1 MIPAGRR
8 LRFLCSSR
16 ARVIRDKSLPFALLL
31 ALSLFLAA
39 GSGAE
44 AAQKAPKTSKHARPH
59 GKAAAPTF
67 IPGLE
72 PKAVDILKAASDR
85 LTAARSMTFT
95 AVVSY
100 ENPSRFGHPLVY
112 TMKSEVTMQRPDKLR
127 VVTPGDGPAS
137 EFYYD
142 GKTMTAFSPAENLV
156 AVAEAP
162 PTMEA
167 MLKMAYDVA
176 ATYFPFTDLLV
187 ADPYQAMAANGL
199 KHAFYIG
206 QSRTVGG
213 TTTDMVA
220 VIDDWVFQQIW
231 IGAEDKLPRRARAVF
246 LADPAHLRHDL
257 ELSNWQIDPV
267 VPADA
272 FTFSNTTGAK
282 SIQFARPEAQPQ
294 PGAKPPAKP
303 KAKPPGK

>member
-1 MIPAGRR
+1 MIPAGRTP
-8 LRFLCSSR
+8 RFLSSR
-16 ARVIRDKSLPFALLL
+16 AMVLRDTSFGGVLLL
-31 ALSLFLAA
+31 ALIFFLAA
-39 GSGAE
+39 GPCAE
-44 AAQKAPKTSKHARPH
+44 GAQKAPKASKSQS
-59 GKAAAPTF
+59 KAAAPAF

-72 PKAVDILKAASDR
+72 PKAVEIMKAASDR
-85 LTAARSMTFT
+85 LAAARSVTFT

-100 ENPSRFGHPLVY
+100 ENPSRFFGHPLVY

-127 VVTPGDGPAS
+127 VITPGDGAAS

-142 GKTMTAFSPAENLV
+142 GKTMTAFAPAENFV

-162 PTMEA
+162 PTIEA
-167 MLKMAYDVA
+167 MLKKAYDVA
-176 ATYFPFTDLLV
+176 ATYFPFADLLV
-187 ADPYQAMAANGL
+187 ADPYQALAAHGL

-206 QSRTVGG
+206 QSRMVGG

-220 VIDDWVFQQIW
+220 IIDDAVFQQIW

-246 LADPAHLRHDL
+246 LADPAKLRHDL

-272 FTFSNTTGAK
+272 FAFSNTTGAK
-282 SIQFARPEAQPQ
+282 SIQFARPDAPK
-294 PGAKPPAKP
+294 PKPPAKP
-303 KAKPPGK
+303 KRAKTQ